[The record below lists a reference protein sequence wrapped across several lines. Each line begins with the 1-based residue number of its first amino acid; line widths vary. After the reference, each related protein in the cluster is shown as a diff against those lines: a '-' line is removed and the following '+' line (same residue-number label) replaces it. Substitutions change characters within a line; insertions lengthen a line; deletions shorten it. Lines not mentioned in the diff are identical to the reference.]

1 MSGWVEF
8 DLRNSFEAW
17 MRPEVFVGR
26 RKSETESGSSR
37 LNVELNVEFPQ
48 VAEGRI
54 CVNSGMKFNE
64 YINYDHITH
73 VSHTRCHA
81 SVGVIKKHCERRL
94 TKYHPSIRFCA
105 SPPVFRSHPRN
116 LSEMKALRP

>member
-54 CVNSGMKFNE
+54 CVNSGMKYNE
-64 YINYDHITH
+64 YINYDHTTH

-81 SVGVIKKHCERRL
+81 SVGVIKKNTAKGDSRNITRRL
-94 TKYHPSIRFCA
+94 DSA
-105 SPPVFRSHPRN
+105 PPRPY
-116 LSEMKALRP
+116 SEATLATSAR